1 LELALQKPLL
11 RRLLQGTILFTA
23 SGGLDWVWAWV
34 YLGLN
39 FGSVAVISLVVVR
52 RSPGLI
58 AERSQV
64 KADAKF
70 WDRLLLMAINVIGQ
84 GAMLLLAGLDQRYGW
99 SPPLWEGIHLLG
111 LFTVMAG
118 LGLVS
123 WAMVSNK
130 FFSTVVRIQHEREHY
145 VVSGGPYRYV
155 RHPGYA
161 GLLLFALATPCLL
174 GSLWAL
180 IPGLFSTGL
189 IVLRTQLEDKTL
201 LAELDGYEEYALR
214 VRQRLIPG
222 VW

>member
-1 LELALQKPLL
+1 
-11 RRLLQGTILFTA
+11 
-23 SGGLDWVWAWV
+23 
-34 YLGLN
+34 
-39 FGSVAVISLVVVR
+39 
-52 RSPGLI
+52 
-58 AERSQV
+58 
-64 KADAKF
+64 
-70 WDRLLLMAINVIGQ
+70 
-84 GAMLLLAGLDQRYGW
+84 
-99 SPPLWEGIHLLG
+99 
-111 LFTVMAG
+111 
-118 LGLVS
+118 
-123 WAMVSNK
+123 MVSNK